1 MFIDD
6 DFLLD
11 TPQAKTLFHDYA
23 EHQPIID
30 YHSCLLYTS
39 DAADE

>member
-30 YHSCLLYTS
+30 YLSLIHI
-39 DAADE
+39 